1 MPLPLIPLA
10 LSLAQFAPKL
20 VGWLTASEKAEK
32 VSEQVL
38 DVAKVIT
45 GIGDPIAAV
54 QAIKA
59 SPELQLKF
67 QEQANSLE
75 LGLAREETARLAMV
89 YKDQEGGREIVK
101 TAIMS
106 DDPEI
111 RKARPRMMVL
121 LGKCS
126 ITYAFYA
133 PLAVI
138 AAGHAGLSAAT
149 IGDFMS
155 MIRWLGGFLF
165 SAFMTSFTGYT
176 VARSADKKILAGN
189 TPGKFLQ
196 MAANLGKKIS

>member
-10 LSLAQFAPKL
+10 LNLAQFAPKL

-45 GIGDPIAAV
+45 GIEDPVAAV

-75 LGLAREETARLAMV
+75 LALVREETTRLAMI
-89 YKDQEGGREIVK
+89 YKDQEGGREIIK
-101 TAIMS
+101 AAIMS
-106 DDPEI
+106 DDPKV
-111 RKARPRMMVL
+111 RNARPEMMVL

-126 ITYAFYA
+126 IAYAFYA
-133 PLAVI
+133 PLAVV
-138 AAGHAGLSAAT
+138 AAGQAGLSAAT

-155 MIRWLGGFLF
+155 MVKWLGGFLF

-176 VARSADKKILAGN
+176 VARSTDKKIMAGN
-189 TPGKFLQ
+189 TPGKALQ
-196 MAANLGKKIS
+196 MIANLGKKIS